1 VRVPPTPRDVV
12 AAAENGY
19 LKLVGGGIADLRPWP
34 SEVVDEGPQR
44 TVRRYEA
51 PGGEE
56 PVQRTPVLLVPPLA
70 APATCF
76 DLRRGCSV
84 VEHLTSLGYPTYL
97 VDYGPISFDDRAL
110 GLEHWVDDVIPGAAG
125 AVLNDSG
132 ADYVH
137 VIGWCL
143 GGIMSLLSVAD
154 GRIPAASVSL
164 IASPFDFAQVRMMR
178 PVRQLAELT
187 GGKVGTALYT
197 ALGGAPS
204 MLVGAGFR
212 MSTMDRYLTRPLV
225 LLSRMDDRDFLE
237 QDEATERLMRSMLA
251 YPGRTFAQ
259 LYHQFF
265 RINELS
271 AGRLRL
277 TYREIDVR
285 DVNAPVL
292 AVAGQTDVLAPRAA
306 VHHVGYLVASAP
318 DLRLETVPGG
328 HLGVLTGRAAERTT
342 WRHLDEFLLQYD

>member
-1 VRVPPTPRDVV
+1 VRLAPSPRDVV
-12 AAAENGY
+12 AATENGY
-19 LKLVGGGIADLRPWP
+19 MKLFGGGVADLRPWP
-34 SEVVDEGPQR
+34 SEVIHEGRQR
-44 TVRRYEA
+44 TVRRYRI
-51 PGGEE
+51 PGGDE
-56 PVQRTPVLLVPPLA
+56 PSQRTPVLLVPPLA
-70 APATCF
+70 APAVCF

-84 VEHLTSLGYPTYL
+84 VEHLTSLGYPTYV

-110 GLEHWVDDVIPGAAG
+110 GLEHWVDEVIPGAAG
-125 AVLNDSG
+125 AVLTDSG
-132 ADYVH
+132 ADYVQ
-137 VIGWCL
+137 VVGWCL
-143 GGIMSLLSVAD
+143 GGIMALLSVAD
-154 GRIPAASVSL
+154 GRIPAASVSM

-187 GGKVGTALYT
+187 GGRVGTALYT
-197 ALGGAPS
+197 ALGGAPA

-212 MSTMDRYLTRPLV
+212 ATSIDRYLTRPLV
-225 LLSRMDDRDFLE
+225 LLSRLDDRDFLE

-277 TYREIDVR
+277 TYREIDIR
-285 DVNAPVL
+285 NVNAPVL
-292 AVAGQTDVLAPRAA
+292 AVAGQSDVLAPRAA
-306 VHHVGYLVASAP
+306 VHHVGHLVGGAP
-318 DLRLETVPGG
+318 DVRLETAPGG

-342 WRHLDEFLLQYD
+342 WRHLDEFLLEHD